1 MTDEEMDIEWFEQRY
16 VVTSEDFYRSHL
28 ADDLWVMSVDRTH
41 RHEWAELI
49 RSRAARARADW
60 RREISRDFKYLDA
73 TLTQTAE
80 SLHRLVLVD

>member
-41 RHEWAELI
+41 RHEWAALL
-49 RSRAARARADW
+49 RDRAARAWADW
-60 RREISRDFKYLDA
+60 HREMTRDFKFLDA
-73 TLTQTAE
+73 TLTQAAE
-80 SLHRLVLVD
+80 SIERILL